1 VSVDAPADLLASIDL
16 PGTSHSVPVARRVV
30 AHLLTGW
37 AAEPLRE
44 HAVLLLSEL
53 ITNVVRHVGGPSVLR
68 IDLRLSDPLLRVAV
82 LDPSPTLPAL
92 PTRVRRA
99 GTGSIW
105 WPPWPIGGAA
115 NRTRTASGC
124 GSNSGGAGGD
134 RWSGQ

>member
-1 VSVDAPADLLASIDL
+1 VSVDAPADLSASIDL

-37 AAEPLRE
+37 AAEPPRE
-44 HAVLLLSEL
+44 HTVLLLSEL

-92 PTRVRRA
+92 RDQGP
-99 GTGSIW
+99 
-105 WPPWPIGGAA
+105 
-115 NRTRTASGC
+115 
-124 GSNSGGAGGD
+124 SGGHGLHLVATLAD
-134 RWSGQ
+134 RWGSEPHEDGKRVWFELRRRRG